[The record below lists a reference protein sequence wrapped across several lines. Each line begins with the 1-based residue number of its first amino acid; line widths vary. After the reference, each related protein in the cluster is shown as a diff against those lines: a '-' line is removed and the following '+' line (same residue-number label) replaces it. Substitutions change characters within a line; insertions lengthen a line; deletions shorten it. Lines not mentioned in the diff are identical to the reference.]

1 MLRVTKMVSL
11 NQLMFNIGNGIIV
24 LLIQK
29 KRILCTIMLD
39 HLDMHCVFNG
49 LVKYEIIFL
58 LINKKLD

>member
-1 MLRVTKMVSL
+1 
-11 NQLMFNIGNGIIV
+11 MFNIGNGIIV

-49 LVKYEIIFL
+49 LLKYEIIFL